1 MIAVLRILARRV
13 ALLVPLML
21 GIVLFV
27 FLVMRFSDVDPASAF
42 FQGANPT
49 PRQLHDFREEHGLL
63 DPLPVRYVHF
73 VADLLHG
80 DLGTS
85 ALTRAPVIDQVTTA
99 LPLTLQLTFLGLG
112 IAVVLSLVGGVTAA
126 IHRDRLPDQIIRVV
140 SLTGVAAPGF
150 WLALLMIQYL
160 AVDLG
165 WFPTGGY
172 INPADSFTGWLKTM
186 TLPAFALSLP
196 VAAQLTRIVR
206 TAVVEELDKDY
217 VRTAIGSG
225 LPPRVV
231 VGRNVL
237 RNALINPLT
246 VLGLR
251 VGYLLGGA
259 VVIETIFSLPGMGK
273 LMIDAVKNGDPAV
286 VQGVVLTTAAGFVV
300 VNLVIDVLYLL
311 VNPRLR
317 DAAP

>member
-1 MIAVLRILARRV
+1 MVAIARILARRLV
-13 ALLVPLML
+13 LLVPLLL

-27 FLVMRFSDVDPASAF
+27 FLVMRFADIDPASAY

-49 PRQLHDFREEHGLL
+49 PRQLHDFRERNGLL
-63 DPLPVRYVHF
+63 DPMPLRYLHF
-73 VADLLHG
+73 VGSLLQG
-80 DLGTS
+80 DMGIS
-85 ALTRAPVIDQVTTA
+85 VLTRQPVVEQVTTA

-112 IAVVLSLVGGVTAA
+112 IAVVVSLTLGISAA
-126 IHRDRLPDQIIRVV
+126 IHRDRTWDQIVRVI

-160 AVDLG
+160 AVDQG

-172 INPADSFTGWLKTM
+172 VNPADSLTGWLRSM
-186 TLPAFALSLP
+186 TLPALALSLP

-217 VRTAIGSG
+217 VRTAVGSG
-225 LPPRVV
+225 LPPVVV

-259 VVIETIFSLPGMGK
+259 VVVETIFSLPGMGK

-286 VQGVVLTTAAGFVV
+286 VQGVVLTTAVGFVV

-317 DAAP
+317 GAA

>member
-1 MIAVLRILARRV
+1 MTAIIRILARRV
-13 ALLVPLML
+13 LLLVPLLL

-49 PRQLHDFREEHGLL
+49 PAQLHQFREDNGLL

-73 VADLLHG
+73 LGDLTHG
-80 DLGTS
+80 DMGIS
-85 ALTRAPVIDQVTTA
+85 VLTRSPVVDQITTA
-99 LPLTLQLTFLGLG
+99 LPLTVQLTFLGLG
-112 IAVVLSLVGGVTAA
+112 IAVVLSLAGGITAA
-126 IHRDRLPDQIIRVV
+126 IYRDRLPDQLIRVV

-160 AVDLG
+160 AVELG

-172 INPADSFTGWLKTM
+172 INPGDSFTGWLKSM

-196 VAAQLTRIVR
+196 VAAQLTRIIR

-217 VRTAIGSG
+217 VRTAIGNG
-225 LPPRVV
+225 LPPVVV

-273 LMIDAVKNGDPAV
+273 LMIEAVKNGDPAV
-286 VQGVVLTTAAGFVV
+286 VQGVVITTAVGFVV
-300 VNLVIDVLYLL
+300 VNLVIDILYLL

-317 DAAP
+317 GTA

>member
-1 MIAVLRILARRV
+1 MSAVARILLRRL
-13 ALLVPLML
+13 ALLVPLLL

-42 FQGANPT
+42 FQGADPS
-49 PRQLHDFREEHGLL
+49 PAQLRAFRERNGLL

-73 VADLLHG
+73 VGDLLHG

-85 ALTRAPVIDQVTTA
+85 ALTRTPVLDQVATA

-112 IAVVLSLVGGVTAA
+112 IAVVLALVGGVVAA
-126 IHRDRLPDQIIRVV
+126 IHRDRAADHVVRVL
-140 SLTGVAAPGF
+140 SLVGVAAPAF

-160 AVDLG
+160 ALDRG

-172 INPADSFTGWLKTM
+172 INPADSVTGWLRTLA
-186 TLPAFALSLP
+186 LPALALSLP

-206 TAVVEELDKDY
+206 TSVVEELDKDY
-217 VRTAIGSG
+217 VRTAIGAG

-237 RNALINPLT
+237 RNALVTPLT

-259 VVIETIFSLPGMGK
+259 VVIETIFVLPGMGK
-273 LMIDAVKNGDPAV
+273 LMIDAVQNGDPAV
-286 VQGVVLTTAAGFVV
+286 VQGVALTTATGFVV
-300 VNLVIDVLYLL
+300 VNLAIDVLYLL

-317 DAAP
+317 DSAR

>member
-1 MIAVLRILARRV
+1 MTAVVRILLRRV
-13 ALLVPLML
+13 ALLVPLLL

-49 PRQLHDFREEHGLL
+49 PRQLHDFRERNGLL

-73 VADLLHG
+73 VGHVLHG

-85 ALTRAPVIDQVTTA
+85 ALTRAPVVDQVTTA

-112 IAVVLSLVGGVTAA
+112 IAVVLALAGGVTAA
-126 IHRDRLPDQIIRVV
+126 VYRDRLPDQAIRVV
-140 SLTGVAAPGF
+140 SLVGVAAPGF

-160 AVDLG
+160 AVDRG

-172 INPADSFTGWLKTM
+172 INPADSVTGWLQTM
-186 TLPAFALSLP
+186 ALPALALSLP

-206 TAVVEELDKDY
+206 TSVVEELDKDY
-217 VRTAIGSG
+217 VRTAIGGG

-237 RNALINPLT
+237 RNALVNPLT

-273 LMIDAVKNGDPAV
+273 LMIDAVQNGDPAV
-286 VQGVVLTTAAGFVV
+286 VQGVVLTTATGFVV
-300 VNLVIDVLYLL
+300 VNLVIDILYLL

-317 DAAP
+317 AA

>member
-1 MIAVLRILARRV
+1 VVVIVRILLRRI

-49 PRQLHDFREEHGLL
+49 PGQLHDFREQNGLL
-63 DPLPVRYVHF
+63 DPLPVRYLHF
-73 VADLLHG
+73 VADLAQG
-80 DLGTS
+80 DMGTS
-85 ALTRAPVIDQVTTA
+85 ALTRAPVVEQVTTA

-112 IAVVLSLVGGVTAA
+112 IAVGLSLLGGVTAA
-126 IHRDRLPDQIIRVV
+126 IHRDRAADQIIRVV
-140 SLTGVAAPGF
+140 SLIGVAAPGF

-160 AVDLG
+160 AVDQG

-172 INPADSFTGWLKTM
+172 INPADSLSGWLETM
-186 TLPAFALSLP
+186 ALPAFALSLP

-206 TAVVEELDKDY
+206 TSVVEELDKDY

-237 RNALINPLT
+237 RNALMNPLT

-286 VQGVVLTTAAGFVV
+286 VQGVVLTTAVGFVV
-300 VNLVIDVLYLL
+300 VNLVIDILYLL

-317 DAAP
+317 DAS

>member
-1 MIAVLRILARRV
+1 MTAVLRILLRRV

-63 DPLPVRYVHF
+63 DPLPVRYADF
-73 VADLLHG
+73 VSALLHG

-126 IHRDRLPDQIIRVV
+126 IYRDRLPDQIIRVV

-165 WFPTGGY
+165 LFPTGGY
-172 INPADSFTGWLKTM
+172 INPADSLTGWLRTM
-186 TLPAFALSLP
+186 TLPALALSLP

-317 DAAP
+317 DATT

>member
-1 MIAVLRILARRV
+1 MVAIARILARRV

-49 PRQLHDFREEHGLL
+49 PEQLREFREENGLL
-63 DPLPVRYVHF
+63 DPLPVRYVDF
-73 VADLLHG
+73 VGALLHG
-80 DLGTS
+80 DMGIS

-112 IAVVLSLVGGVTAA
+112 IAVVLSLIGGVTAA
-126 IHRDRLPDQIIRVV
+126 IYRDRLPDQIIRVV

-186 TLPAFALSLP
+186 TLPALALSLP

-206 TAVVEELDKDY
+206 TSVVEELDKDY

-286 VQGVVLTTAAGFVV
+286 VQGVVLTTATGFVV
-300 VNLVIDVLYLL
+300 INLVIDILYLL

-317 DAAP
+317 EAS

>member
-1 MIAVLRILARRV
+1 MIAVLRILLRRV

-49 PRQLHDFREEHGLL
+49 PRQLHDFRERNGLL

-73 VADLLHG
+73 VGDLLHG
-80 DLGTS
+80 DMGTS
-85 ALTRAPVIDQVTTA
+85 ALTRAPVVDQVTTA

-112 IAVVLSLVGGVTAA
+112 VAVVLSLLGGVTAA
-126 IHRDRLPDQIIRVV
+126 IYRDRLPDQIIRVV

-172 INPADSFTGWLKTM
+172 INPADSLTGWLKTM
-186 TLPAFALSLP
+186 TLPALALSLP
-196 VAAQLTRIVR
+196 VAAQLTRVVR
-206 TAVVEELDKDY
+206 TSVVEELDKDY

-286 VQGVVLTTAAGFVV
+286 VQGVVLTTATGFVV

-317 DAAP
+317 EAT

>member
-1 MIAVLRILARRV
+1 MTAIVRILARRL
-13 ALLVPLML
+13 ALLIPLLL

-49 PRQLHDFREEHGLL
+49 EEQLQQFREENGLL
-63 DPLPVRYVHF
+63 DPLPVRYVAF
-73 VADLLHG
+73 VGDLLQG
-80 DLGTS
+80 DMGIS
-85 ALTRAPVIDQVTTA
+85 VLTRSPVVEQVTTA
-99 LPLTLQLTFLGLG
+99 LPLTMQLTFLGLG
-112 IAVVLSLVGGVTAA
+112 IAVVISLLLGVTAA
-126 IHRDRLPDQIIRVV
+126 IYRDRLPDQLIRVI

-160 AVDLG
+160 AVEAG

-172 INPADSFTGWLKTM
+172 VNPGDSFTGWLKTM
-186 TLPAFALSLP
+186 TLPALALSLP
-196 VAAQLTRIVR
+196 VAAGLTRIIR

-225 LPPRVV
+225 LPPVVV

-286 VQGVVLTTAAGFVV
+286 VQGVVITTAVGFVV
-300 VNLVIDVLYLL
+300 VNLALDILHLL

-317 DAAP
+317 GTA

>member
-1 MIAVLRILARRV
+1 MTAVVRILLRRV
-13 ALLVPLML
+13 ALLVPLLL

-49 PRQLHDFREEHGLL
+49 PGQLHDFRERNGLL
-63 DPLPVRYVHF
+63 DPLPLRYVHF
-73 VADLLHG
+73 VGDLLHG

-85 ALTRAPVIDQVTTA
+85 ALTRAPVVDQVTTA
-99 LPLTLQLTFLGLG
+99 LPLTLQLTFLGLAL
-112 IAVVLSLVGGVTAA
+112 AVVLALAGGVTAA
-126 IHRDRLPDQIIRVV
+126 VYRDRPADQVIRVV
-140 SLTGVAAPGF
+140 SLVGVAAPGF

-160 AVDLG
+160 AVDRG

-172 INPADSFTGWLKTM
+172 VNPADSLAGWLRTM
-186 TLPAFALSLP
+186 ALPAFALSLP

-206 TAVVEELDKDY
+206 TSVVEELDKDY

-237 RNALINPLT
+237 RNALVNPLT

-273 LMIDAVKNGDPAV
+273 LMIDAVQNGDPAV
-286 VQGVVLTTAAGFVV
+286 VQGVVLTTATGFVV
-300 VNLVIDVLYLL
+300 VNLVIDILYLL

-317 DAAP
+317 AA

>member
-1 MIAVLRILARRV
+1 MIAVVRILLRRI

-63 DPLPVRYVHF
+63 DPLPVRYADF

-80 DLGTS
+80 DMGTS

-112 IAVVLSLVGGVTAA
+112 VAVVLSLVGGVTAA
-126 IHRDRLPDQIIRVV
+126 IYRDRLPDQIIRVV

-172 INPADSFTGWLKTM
+172 INPADSVTGWLKTM
-186 TLPAFALSLP
+186 TLPALALSLP

-317 DAAP
+317 DATT

>member
-1 MIAVLRILARRV
+1 MTAVVRILLRRL
-13 ALLVPLML
+13 ALLVPLLL

-49 PRQLHDFREEHGLL
+49 PRQLHDFRERNGLL
-63 DPLPVRYVHF
+63 DPFPLRYVHF
-73 VADLLHG
+73 VGNLLHG

-85 ALTRAPVIDQVTTA
+85 ALTRAPVVDQVTTA
-99 LPLTLQLTFLGLG
+99 LPLTLQLTFLGLAV
-112 IAVVLSLVGGVTAA
+112 AVVLALAGGVTAA
-126 IHRDRLPDQIIRVV
+126 VYRDRIPDQAIRVV
-140 SLTGVAAPGF
+140 SLIGVAAPGF

-160 AVDLG
+160 AVDRG

-172 INPADSFTGWLKTM
+172 INPADSVTGWLKTM
-186 TLPAFALSLP
+186 ALPAFALSLP

-206 TAVVEELDKDY
+206 TSVVEELDKDY

-225 LPPRVV
+225 LPPLVV

-237 RNALINPLT
+237 RNALVNPLT

-273 LMIDAVKNGDPAV
+273 LMIDAVQNGDPAV
-286 VQGVVLTTAAGFVV
+286 VQGVVLTTATGFVI
-300 VNLVIDVLYLL
+300 VNLVIDILYLL

-317 DAAP
+317 AA

>member
-1 MIAVLRILARRV
+1 MTAVLRILLRRI

-63 DPLPVRYVHF
+63 DPLPVRYAAF

-112 IAVVLSLVGGVTAA
+112 IAVVLSLLGGVTAA
-126 IHRDRLPDQIIRVV
+126 IYRDRLPDQIIRVV

-317 DAAP
+317 DASP

>member
-1 MIAVLRILARRV
+1 MVTVVRILARRV
-13 ALLVPLML
+13 VLLVPLML

-27 FLVMRFSDVDPASAF
+27 FVVMRFSDVDPASAF

-49 PRQLHDFREEHGLL
+49 ARQLHDFRERNGLL

-73 VADLLHG
+73 VVALLYG

-85 ALTRAPVIDQVTTA
+85 ALTRAPVVQQVTTA
-99 LPLTLQLTFLGLG
+99 LPLTLQLTFLGLA
-112 IAVVLSLVGGVTAA
+112 IAIVLSLLGGVTAA
-126 IHRDRLPDQIIRVV
+126 IYRDRLPDQIIRVV

-160 AVDLG
+160 AVDRG

-172 INPADSFTGWLKTM
+172 INPADSLTGWLRTM
-186 TLPAFALSLP
+186 ALPALALSLP

-206 TAVVEELDKDY
+206 TSVVEELDKDY

-237 RNALINPLT
+237 RNALMNPLT

-273 LMIDAVKNGDPAV
+273 LMIDAVQNGDPAV
-286 VQGVVLTTAAGFVV
+286 VQGVVLTTATGFVV
-300 VNLVIDVLYLL
+300 VNLVIDILYLL

-317 DAAP
+317 DAS

>member
-1 MIAVLRILARRV
+1 MTAVLRILLRRT
-13 ALLVPLML
+13 ALLVPLLL
-21 GIVLFV
+21 GIALFV

-49 PRQLHDFREEHGLL
+49 PRQLHDFRARNGLL
-63 DPLPVRYVHF
+63 DPLPLRYVHF
-73 VADLLHG
+73 VGGLLHG

-85 ALTRAPVIDQVTTA
+85 ALTRTPVLDQVLTA

-112 IAVVLSLVGGVTAA
+112 IAVVLALAGGVTAA
-126 IHRDRLPDQIIRVV
+126 IHRDRWPDQVIRVL
-140 SLTGVAAPGF
+140 SLVGVAAPAF

-160 AVDLG
+160 AVDRG
-165 WFPTGGY
+165 WFPAGGY
-172 INPADSFTGWLKTM
+172 INPEDSVTGWLRTM
-186 TLPAFALSLP
+186 ALPALALSLP

-206 TAVVEELDKDY
+206 TSVVEELDRDY

-225 LPPRVV
+225 LPPHVV

-237 RNALINPLT
+237 RNALVNPMT

-259 VVIETIFSLPGMGK
+259 VVIETIFALPGMGK
-273 LMIDAVKNGDPAV
+273 LMIDAVQNGDPAV
-286 VQGVVLTTAAGFVV
+286 VQGVVLTTATGFVV
-300 VNLVIDVLYLL
+300 VNLVIDILYLL

-317 DAAP
+317 EAT

>member
-1 MIAVLRILARRV
+1 MIAVVRILLRRI

-63 DPLPVRYVHF
+63 DPLPVRYVDF
-73 VADLLHG
+73 VADVLHG
-80 DLGTS
+80 DMGTS

-126 IHRDRLPDQIIRVV
+126 IYRDRLPDQIIRVV

-186 TLPAFALSLP
+186 TLPALALSLP

-317 DAAP
+317 DATT

>member
-1 MIAVLRILARRV
+1 MTAVLRILARRV
-13 ALLVPLML
+13 ALLVPLLL

-49 PRQLHDFREEHGLL
+49 PEQLQRFREENGLL
-63 DPLPVRYVHF
+63 DPLPVRYVAF
-73 VADLLHG
+73 VGDLLQG
-80 DLGTS
+80 DMGISVLNRS
-85 ALTRAPVIDQVTTA
+85 PVVDQIATA
-99 LPLTLQLTFLGLG
+99 LPLTMQLTFLGLG
-112 IAVVLSLVGGVTAA
+112 IAVVLSLSLGITAA
-126 IHRDRLPDQIIRVV
+126 IYRDRLPDQLIRVV

-160 AVDLG
+160 AVGLG

-172 INPADSFTGWLKTM
+172 INPADSFTGWLRTM
-186 TLPAFALSLP
+186 TLPALALSLP
-196 VAAQLTRIVR
+196 VAAGLTRIIR

-217 VRTAIGSG
+217 VRTAIGNG
-225 LPPRVV
+225 LPPVVV

-286 VQGVVLTTAAGFVV
+286 VQGVVITTAVGFVV

-317 DAAP
+317 GTS

>member
-1 MIAVLRILARRV
+1 MTAVVRILLRRV
-13 ALLVPLML
+13 ALLVPLLL

-27 FLVMRFSDVDPASAF
+27 FLVMRFSDADPASAF

-49 PRQLHDFREEHGLL
+49 PRQLHDFRERNGLL

-73 VADLLHG
+73 VGDLLHG

-85 ALTRAPVIDQVTTA
+85 ALTRAPVADQVTTA

-112 IAVVLSLVGGVTAA
+112 IAVVLALAAGVTAA
-126 IHRDRLPDQIIRVV
+126 VYRDRPPDQVIRVV
-140 SLTGVAAPGF
+140 SLVGVAAPGF

-160 AVDLG
+160 AVDRG

-172 INPADSFTGWLKTM
+172 VNPADSLTGWLRTM
-186 TLPAFALSLP
+186 ALPALALSLP

-206 TAVVEELDKDY
+206 TSVVEELDKDY

-237 RNALINPLT
+237 RNALVNPLT

-273 LMIDAVKNGDPAV
+273 LMIDAVRNGDPAV
-286 VQGVVLTTAAGFVV
+286 VQGAVLTTATGFVV
-300 VNLVIDVLYLL
+300 VNLVIDILHLL

-317 DAAP
+317 AA

>member
-1 MIAVLRILARRV
+1 MAAVLRILLRRV
-13 ALLVPLML
+13 ALLVPLLL

-49 PRQLHDFREEHGLL
+49 PQQLHAFRERNGLL

-73 VADLLHG
+73 VGDLLHG

-85 ALTRAPVIDQVTTA
+85 ALTRTPVLDQVLTA

-112 IAVVLSLVGGVTAA
+112 IAVVLSLLGGVTAA
-126 IHRDRLPDQIIRVV
+126 IHRDRLPDQVIRAL
-140 SLTGVAAPGF
+140 SLVGVAAPAF

-160 AVDLG
+160 AVDRG
-165 WFPTGGY
+165 WFPSGGY
-172 INPADSFTGWLKTM
+172 INPEDSVTGWLRTM
-186 TLPAFALSLP
+186 ALPALALSLP

-206 TAVVEELDKDY
+206 TSVVEELDKDY

-225 LPPRVV
+225 LPPHVV

-237 RNALINPLT
+237 RNALVNPLT

-259 VVIETIFSLPGMGK
+259 VVIETVFALPGMGK
-273 LMIDAVKNGDPAV
+273 LMIDAVQNGDPAV
-286 VQGVVLTTAAGFVV
+286 VQGVVLTTATGFVV
-300 VNLVIDVLYLL
+300 VNLVIDILYLL

-317 DAAP
+317 EAA

>member
-1 MIAVLRILARRV
+1 MIAIARILGRRV
-13 ALLVPLML
+13 VLLVPLML

-49 PRQLHDFREEHGLL
+49 PRQLHDFRQQNGLL

-73 VADLLHG
+73 VGDLLHG
-80 DLGTS
+80 DLGIS
-85 ALTRAPVIDQVTTA
+85 ALTRAPVVEQVTTA

-112 IAVVLSLVGGVTAA
+112 IAVVLALTGGVTAA
-126 IHRDRLPDQIIRVV
+126 IYRDRLPDQLVRVV

-160 AVDLG
+160 AVDRG

-172 INPADSFTGWLKTM
+172 INPADSLSGWLRTM

-273 LMIDAVKNGDPAV
+273 LMIDAVQNGDPAV
-286 VQGVVLTTAAGFVV
+286 VQGVVLTTATGFVV
-300 VNLVIDVLYLL
+300 VNLVIDILYLL

-317 DAAP
+317 DAAR

>member
-1 MIAVLRILARRV
+1 MTAVLRILLRRI

-63 DPLPVRYVHF
+63 DPLPVRYADF

-80 DLGTS
+80 DMGTS

-126 IHRDRLPDQIIRVV
+126 IYRDRLPDQIIRVV

-186 TLPAFALSLP
+186 TLPALALSLP
-196 VAAQLTRIVR
+196 VAAQLTRIMR

-317 DAAP
+317 DATT

>member
-1 MIAVLRILARRV
+1 MVVVARMLLRRIV
-13 ALLVPLML
+13 LLVPLLL

-27 FLVMRFSDVDPASAF
+27 FIVMRFSNNDPAIAY

-49 PRQLHDFREEHGLL
+49 VEQIQQFREENGLL
-63 DPLPVRYVHF
+63 DPLPVRYARF
-73 VADLLHG
+73 VGDLVQG

-85 ALTRAPVIDQVTTA
+85 VLTKAPVLDSVTTA
-99 LPLTLQLTFLGLG
+99 MPLTVQLTFLGLL
-112 IAVVLSLVGGVTAA
+112 IAVVLALLLGVTAA
-126 IHRDRLPDQIIRVV
+126 IFRDRWPDQMIRLV
-140 SLTGVAAPGF
+140 SLVGVAAPSF

-160 AVDLG
+160 AVGKG
-165 WFPTGGY
+165 WFPPGGY
-172 INPADSFTGWLKTM
+172 VNPNDSVSGWLRTM

-196 VAAQLTRIVR
+196 VAAQLIRIIR
-206 TAVVEELDKDY
+206 TSVVEELDRDY

-225 LPPRVV
+225 LHPVVV

-251 VGYLLGGA
+251 IGYLLGGA
-259 VVIETIFSLPGMGK
+259 VVIEQIFTLPGMGT
-273 LMIDAVKNGDPAV
+273 LMINAVRDGDPAV
-286 VQGVVLTTAAGFVV
+286 VQGVVLAIALGFVI
-300 VNLVIDVLYLL
+300 VNLMVDIAYLL

-317 DAAP
+317 SAS

>member
-1 MIAVLRILARRV
+1 MTAVVRILLRRV
-13 ALLVPLML
+13 ALLVPLLL

-27 FLVMRFSDVDPASAF
+27 FLVMRFSDADPASAF

-49 PRQLHDFREEHGLL
+49 ARQLHEFRERNGLL

-73 VADLLHG
+73 VGHLLRG

-85 ALTRAPVIDQVTTA
+85 ALTRAPVADQVTTA
-99 LPLTLQLTFLGLG
+99 LPLTLQLTFLGLA
-112 IAVVLSLVGGVTAA
+112 IAVVLALAGGVTAA
-126 IHRDRLPDQIIRVV
+126 VYRDRLPDQAIRIV
-140 SLTGVAAPGF
+140 SLVGVAAPGF

-160 AVDLG
+160 AVDRG

-172 INPADSFTGWLKTM
+172 VNPADSVTGWLRTM
-186 TLPAFALSLP
+186 ALPAVALSLP

-206 TAVVEELDKDY
+206 TSVVEELDKDY
-217 VRTAIGSG
+217 VRTAVGSG

-237 RNALINPLT
+237 RNALVNPLT

-273 LMIDAVKNGDPAV
+273 LMIDAVQNGDPAV
-286 VQGVVLTTAAGFVV
+286 VQGVVLTTATGFVV
-300 VNLVIDVLYLL
+300 VNLVIDILYLL

-317 DAAP
+317 AG

>member
-1 MIAVLRILARRV
+1 MTAVVRVLLRRI
-13 ALLVPLML
+13 ALLVPLLL

-49 PRQLHDFREEHGLL
+49 PQQLHRFRERNGLL
-63 DPLPVRYVHF
+63 DPLPLRYVHF
-73 VADLLHG
+73 VGALLHG

-85 ALTRAPVIDQVTTA
+85 ALTRAPVAEQVTTA
-99 LPLTLQLTFLGLG
+99 LPLTLQLTFLGLAF
-112 IAVVLSLVGGVTAA
+112 AVVLALAGGVTAA
-126 IHRDRLPDQIIRVV
+126 VYRDRFPDQAIRVV
-140 SLTGVAAPGF
+140 SLIGVAAPGF

-160 AVDLG
+160 AVDRG

-172 INPADSFTGWLKTM
+172 VNPADSTTGWLRTM
-186 TLPAFALSLP
+186 ALPAVALSLP

-206 TAVVEELDKDY
+206 TSVVEELDKDY
-217 VRTAIGSG
+217 VRTAIGGG
-225 LPPRVV
+225 LPPWVV

-237 RNALINPLT
+237 RNALVNPLT

-273 LMIDAVKNGDPAV
+273 LMIDAVQNGDPAV
-286 VQGVVLTTAAGFVV
+286 VQGVVLTTATGFVV
-300 VNLVIDVLYLL
+300 VNLVIDILYLL
-311 VNPRLR
+311 INPRLR
-317 DAAP
+317 AA

>member
-1 MIAVLRILARRV
+1 MAAVVRILTRRV
-13 ALLVPLML
+13 LLLVPLML

-27 FLVMRFSDVDPASAF
+27 FVVMRFSDVDPASAF

-49 PRQLHDFREEHGLL
+49 ARQLHEFREEHGLL
-63 DPLPVRYVHF
+63 DPLPVRYVAF
-73 VADLLHG
+73 LGDLLHG

-85 ALTRAPVIDQVTTA
+85 ALTRSDVVDQVMTA
-99 LPLTLQLTFLGLG
+99 LPLTMQLTFLGLG
-112 IAVVLSLVGGVTAA
+112 IAVVLSLVGGVIAA
-126 IHRDRLPDQIIRVV
+126 IYRDRLPDQIIRVV

-172 INPADSFTGWLKTM
+172 INPRDSVTGWLETM
-186 TLPAFALSLP
+186 TLPALALSLP

-286 VQGVVLTTAAGFVV
+286 VQGVVLTTAIGFVV
-300 VNLVIDVLYLL
+300 VNLVIDILYLL

-317 DAAP
+317 DAA

>member
-1 MIAVLRILARRV
+1 MTAVVRILLRRV
-13 ALLVPLML
+13 ALLVPLLL

-49 PRQLHDFREEHGLL
+49 PGQLHDFRERNGLL
-63 DPLPVRYVHF
+63 DPLPLRYVHF
-73 VADLLHG
+73 VGDLLHG

-85 ALTRAPVIDQVTTA
+85 ALTRAPVADQVTTA
-99 LPLTLQLTFLGLG
+99 LPLTLQLTFLGLAL
-112 IAVVLSLVGGVTAA
+112 AVVLALAGGVTAA
-126 IHRDRLPDQIIRVV
+126 VYRDRLPDQVIRVV
-140 SLTGVAAPGF
+140 SLVGVAAPGF

-160 AVDLG
+160 AVDRG

-172 INPADSFTGWLKTM
+172 VNPADSVTGWLRTM
-186 TLPAFALSLP
+186 ALPAFALSLP

-206 TAVVEELDKDY
+206 TSVVEELDKDY
-217 VRTAIGSG
+217 VRTAIGNG

-237 RNALINPLT
+237 RNALVNPLT

-273 LMIDAVKNGDPAV
+273 LMIDAVQNGDPAV
-286 VQGVVLTTAAGFVV
+286 VQGVVLTTATGFVV
-300 VNLVIDVLYLL
+300 VNLVIDIMYLL

-317 DAAP
+317 AA

>member
-1 MIAVLRILARRV
+1 MIAILRILIRRI
-13 ALLVPLML
+13 ALLVPLVL

-49 PRQLHDFREEHGLL
+49 PEQLHRFREENGLL
-63 DPLPVRYVHF
+63 DPLPVRYVDF
-73 VADLLHG
+73 VGDLLHG
-80 DLGTS
+80 DMGIS
-85 ALTRAPVIDQVTTA
+85 ALTRAPVVDQVTTA
-99 LPLTLQLTFLGLG
+99 LPLTVQLTFMGLG
-112 IAVVLSLVGGVTAA
+112 IAVVLALLGGVTAA
-126 IHRDRLPDQIIRVV
+126 IYRDRLPDQIIRVV

-165 WFPTGGY
+165 WFPTSGY
-172 INPADSFTGWLKTM
+172 VNPADSFTGWLKTM

-206 TAVVEELDKDY
+206 TSVVEELDKDY

-286 VQGVVLTTAAGFVV
+286 VQGVVLTTATGFVV
-300 VNLVIDVLYLL
+300 VNLVIDILYLL

-317 DAAP
+317 EAS

>member
-1 MIAVLRILARRV
+1 MITVARILLRRV

-49 PRQLHDFREEHGLL
+49 PRQLHDFREQNGLL

-73 VADLLHG
+73 VGALLHG
-80 DLGTS
+80 DMGTS

-112 IAVVLSLVGGVTAA
+112 VAVVLSLAGGVTAA
-126 IHRDRLPDQIIRVV
+126 IYRDRLPDQIIRVV

-186 TLPAFALSLP
+186 TLPALALSLP

-206 TAVVEELDKDY
+206 TSVVEELDRDY
-217 VRTAIGSG
+217 VRTAVGSG

-237 RNALINPLT
+237 RNALMNPLT

-286 VQGVVLTTAAGFVV
+286 VQGVVLTTATGFVV
-300 VNLVIDVLYLL
+300 VNLVIDILYLL

-317 DAAP
+317 DATA

>member
-1 MIAVLRILARRV
+1 MTAVVRILLRRV
-13 ALLVPLML
+13 ALLVPLLL

-49 PRQLHDFREEHGLL
+49 PRQLHDFRERNGLL

-73 VADLLHG
+73 LGDLLHG

-85 ALTRAPVIDQVTTA
+85 ALTRAPVVGQVTTA

-112 IAVVLSLVGGVTAA
+112 IAVVLALVGGVTAA
-126 IHRDRLPDQIIRVV
+126 VYRDRLPDQVIRVV
-140 SLTGVAAPGF
+140 SLLGVAAPGF

-160 AVDLG
+160 AVDRG

-172 INPADSFTGWLKTM
+172 INPADSVSGWLKTM
-186 TLPAFALSLP
+186 ALPAIALSLP

-206 TAVVEELDKDY
+206 TSVVEELDKDY

-259 VVIETIFSLPGMGK
+259 VVIETVFSLPGMGK
-273 LMIDAVKNGDPAV
+273 LMIDAVQNGDPAV
-286 VQGVVLTTAAGFVV
+286 VQGVVLTTATGFVV
-300 VNLVIDVLYLL
+300 VNLAIDILYLL

-317 DAAP
+317 AA